1 MKTITKIMTN
11 GEIYNLAVN
20 LINNFNDNEIYM
32 PAAVAF
38 SIQKNKT
45 AFTAIAEE
53 IEKSRMSIL
62 QHYSQGEVNGDN
74 FTIPQEAIE
83 IANKE
88 LVDLLGIQ
96 QEMKIYTFE
105 IDKIEDIK
113 FTSAQMQAIMF
124 MINEE

>member
-1 MKTITKIMTN
+1 
-11 GEIYNLAVN
+11 
-20 LINNFNDNEIYM
+20 
-32 PAAVAF
+32 
-38 SIQKNKT
+38 
-45 AFTAIAEE
+45 
-53 IEKSRMSIL
+53 MSIL
-62 QHYSQGEVNGDN
+62 QHYSQGEMDGDN